1 MQNETS
7 TIPTRA
13 AEACARVYAASDA
26 EGRALVAAEAG
37 AGVAACA
44 SGRMEER
51 VCGFASDTSHT
62 EQTVLGEERAEQS
75 SGLSHHPVL
84 LHEVLR
90 LLTQQTVQAKA
101 AACADEAAL
110 AFLDCTFGGGGH
122 SRAILEQFPA
132 SRLVALDRDPSAQGR
147 AAALRA
153 DFGERFTLIDSDF
166 GRLAELR
173 DEGFLPR
180 FSPSGFCGILF
191 DLGLSSFQL
200 DEAERGFSFRYDE
213 PADMR
218 MDPRSGVP
226 AAQWLEMASE
236 SELVRAIRDYGEEPC
251 WRRVV
256 SALLAA
262 RGTGALER
270 TQSLADVVTSAI
282 PARLRHTMKL
292 HPATRAFQGIRIA
305 VNDELGAL
313 ERALP
318 VAFELLAPGG
328 VLAVISFHSLE
339 DRPVKH
345 FFRRLCGQ
353 PVDARD
359 ARPQDL
365 RPRYAEPLTRRP
377 ITPSS
382 DELAVNPRSRS
393 AKLRALR
400 KD

>member
-7 TIPTRA
+7 TIPRWSAEGGVSVVDNAHRQDAAGNQPHARIINGEATVAESTHGSTRA
-13 AEACARVYAASDA
+13 
-26 EGRALVAAEAG
+26 
-37 AGVAACA
+37 
-44 SGRMEER
+44 
-51 VCGFASDTSHT
+51 
-62 EQTVLGEERAEQS
+62 
-75 SGLSHHPVL
+75 LSHAPVL
-84 LHEVLR
+84 LHEVLE
-90 LLTQQTVQAKA
+90 LLARQTAANENA
-101 AACADEAAL
+101 AASAGLAEAT
-110 AFLDCTFGGGGH
+110 FLDCTFGGGGH
-122 SRAILEQFPA
+122 SRAILQKFPT
-132 SRLVALDRDPSAQGR
+132 SRLIALDRDPSAQAR
-147 AAALRA
+147 AASLRA
-153 DFGERFTLIDSDF
+153 EFGERFTLVDSDF
-166 GRLAELR
+166 SRLAALR
-173 DEGFLPR
+173 DEGVFLRP
-180 FSPSGFCGILF
+180 PLSGFCGILF

-200 DEAERGFSFRYDE
+200 DEIERGFSFRNDA

-218 MDPRSGVP
+218 MDPRSGIP
-226 AAQWLEMASE
+226 AAQWLEQASE
-236 SELVRAIRDYGEEPC
+236 AELVSAIRDYGEEPC

-256 SALLAA
+256 AALLAA
-262 RGTGALER
+262 RGTGALAR
-270 TQSLADVVTSAI
+270 TQSLADVVVEAI
-282 PARLRHTMKL
+282 PARLRHTMKI

-328 VLAVISFHSLE
+328 VLAIISFHSLE

-359 ARPQDL
+359 SRPQDL

-377 ITPSS
+377 ITPSEP
-382 DELAVNPRSRS
+382 ELAANPRSRS